1 MKDSTLM
8 KSFFWR
14 FFWCIVPVL
23 IAGWITYDAVVRY
36 RNGDS
41 GGFRVGNDLAGG
53 TDLVYEIDLPKTR
66 DTKSE
71 TGFNPATQM
80 NVLAEALKRR
90 IDPNDLYNV
99 VIRPVGEGRI
109 EIVLPTGGTYRT
121 AKAEDA
127 WKKLMADVTKEYFPD
142 ADVKLEV
149 TRGRTFE
156 LADQIQTLLST
167 GKWENTLFR
176 DQPGAKDHLGDKAWE
191 KVKKDAVEFW
201 AGLEPYRKE
210 LDQFDKSPNRLK
222 DLSEWVVKTLSGKQG
237 ETTEQVV
244 NSWVKKEAWEETM
257 NRIRLNWPKLGLD
270 FYKEQMNKILP
281 DNVDQLVTFVQA
293 RGDLV
298 GQAGINVLEPL
309 TGGDLPF
316 GGDIEIPKREEI
328 EKFIAEHYGESAQAI
343 LKKIDLLT
351 NKEGRGRDLNLEE
364 VQRIKDLVA
373 KVGALEFR
381 ILANREDDAQGQLKA
396 MELLASAD
404 PAIQEQIKKAQEIG
418 AAPPAPTEQF
428 EISMNGQKS
437 IVRYEWVELGPQE
450 RRSLGLDNAARTEV
464 GRDYA
469 WKEAFFLG
477 KGNKAFRIP
486 ERQGSDKY
494 ILQGALFTRRDCL
507 NRNLPDEERRRKE
520 VEYFVLTRT
529 PEYDIVDRNKQTPK
543 IGGEYL
549 TNAMV
554 SITDTVAASFAFNNE
569 GARLFGNIT
578 RKNIPSGQGDA
589 QIKRHLAIILDDQV
603 MSAPT
608 INSVITSSGQI
619 TGNFTRKEVDS
630 LVNILRAGQ
639 LPATLKPQP
648 VSETTMG
655 ATLGEDT
662 IRAGIIAVVVAFAVV
677 LLFMVV
683 YYQFAGLVASIAL
696 LANLLLTVGFMI
708 GVQATF
714 TLPGLAGL
722 VLMLGMAVDANVL
735 IYERLREERERGA
748 ALPLAMRHAYE
759 RALPTIIDTH
769 LSSIFTAIVL
779 YVVGN
784 DQLKGFGV
792 SLTAGLIIS
801 LFTSLFMTRTIFDFW
816 IKKGW
821 YTNFN
826 PFRLFARPSIDFMRI
841 RIPMFTATLTLAV
854 LGLVLF
860 IARLPDDLNID
871 FTGGTAYSGKLTE
884 YVGVKDL
891 RDFFDDKAQKDWLA
905 IPEGGVKEAD
915 TTEGHRYL
923 VKYAKEDKEH
933 SVNFVTKPDGETAQ
947 AREAAVRRRLSFFP
961 DASVEQS
968 FPSTMAAPPPDK
980 AGKSTV
986 FTVRTSEKEIEAV
999 QTMLDQL
1006 LRDKSGEPL
1015 LNKTVLKYDPLGPRE
1030 TKLHFLDK
1038 DKNPTFAS
1046 PNYLKSLFTRDLMK
1060 QFDVKDKKD
1069 LPVPFDLSGI
1079 GTENQDG
1086 SYKDVRIRFDA
1097 DLKPEQKE
1105 KVQKAIDATVATFE
1119 ARPQPDRLENFD
1131 SQLAT
1136 DTRFRAMW
1144 AILASWAV
1152 ILLFL
1157 WFRFGSWTFGLA
1169 AVVCLIHDLFLTLGV
1184 IAGAHYLHGTFFGD
1198 RLMLDDFKIDLPSV
1212 AALLTLVGY
1221 SVNDTIVVFDRIRE
1235 VRGKNPDL
1243 TPKMIN
1249 DSVNQT
1255 LSRTILASLATWLV
1269 VFVLYVWGGPGVH
1282 LFAFVMV
1289 VGVIVGT
1296 YSSIY
1301 IAAPLLL
1308 MLGEGVKEPSKV
1320 PSTAIRPSIEG
1331 GKA

>member
-1 MKDSTLM
+1 M
-8 KSFFWR
+8 KSFFWK
-14 FFWCIVPVL
+14 FFWCIVPCLV
-23 IAGWITYDAVVRY
+23 AGWITYDAVSKY
-36 RNGDS
+36 LNGDS

-66 DTKSE
+66 DTKSD

-121 AKAEDA
+121 KKAEDA
-127 WKKLMADVTKEYFPD
+127 WKKLLDEVTAYYFPGGTGGEPL
-142 ADVKLEV
+142 DVP
-149 TRGRTFE
+149 RGRTFE
-156 LADQIQTLLST
+156 LADRIQTMLST

-176 DQPGAKDHLGDKAWE
+176 NQPDDKEHLGDKAFA
-191 KVKKDAVEFW
+191 KLKIDAVEFW
-201 AGLEPYRKE
+201 AALEPYRKE
-210 LDQFDKSPNRLK
+210 LDQFDKSQNRLK
-222 DLSEWVVKTLSGKQG
+222 DLSIWIVKTLHGKQG
-237 ETTEQVV
+237 ETTDQVV

-257 NRIRLNWPKLGLD
+257 HRIRLHWPKLGLD
-270 FYKEQMNKILP
+270 DFKDQMNQILP

-293 RGDLV
+293 RGVLV

-309 TGGDLPF
+309 TGGELPF
-316 GGDIEIPKREEI
+316 ADVSNAAEIEIPKREEV
-328 EKFIAEHYGESAQAI
+328 EKFIADDYGESAQAI
-343 LKKIDLLT
+343 LRKIDKLT
-351 NKEGRGRDLNLEE
+351 DKEGRGRDLNLEE

-381 ILANREDDAQGQLKA
+381 ILANSEDDSQGEKKA
-396 MELLASAD
+396 KEVLNSSDQAE
-404 PAIQEQIKKAQEIG
+404 QEKIKKAQETG

-437 IVRYEWVELGPQE
+437 IVRYEWIELGPQE

-464 GRDYA
+464 GRDFA
-469 WKEAFFLG
+469 WKEAFFRS
-477 KGNKAFRIP
+477 KSEKAFQIP
-486 ERQGSDKY
+486 DRQGSDKM
-494 ILQGALFTRRDCL
+494 ILQGALFYRRDCL

-529 PEYDIVDRNKQTPK
+529 PEYDLIDRNKQTPK

-549 TNAMV
+549 TNAAV
-554 SITDTVAASFAFNNE
+554 SISDTIAASFAFNNE
-569 GARLFGNIT
+569 GARLFGSIT
-578 RKNIPSGQGDA
+578 RKNIPSGQGDS

-608 INSVITSSGQI
+608 INSVITNQGQI

-630 LVNILRAGQ
+630 LVNVLRAGQ
-639 LPATLKPQP
+639 LPATLKQQP

-655 ATLGEDT
+655 ATLGADT
-662 IRAGIIAVVVAFAVV
+662 IQAGLIAVLVAFAAV
-677 LLFMVV
+677 LVFMVI

-696 LANLLLTVGFMI
+696 LANLLLTVGFMV

-735 IYERLREERERGA
+735 IYERLREERDRGA
-748 ALPLAMRHAYE
+748 ALPIAMRHAYE

-801 LFTSLFMTRTIFDFW
+801 LYTSLFMTRTIFDFW

-826 PFRLFARPSIDFMRI
+826 PFKLFSRPNIDFMRI

-871 FTGGTAYSGKLTE
+871 FTGGTAYSGKLDD
-884 YVGVKDL
+884 YVGVKEL
-891 RDFFDDKAQKDWLA
+891 RDFFDDKAQKKWLA
-905 IPEGGVKEAD
+905 IPAGGVKEAD
-915 TTEGHRYL
+915 DSDGHRFL
-923 VKYAKEDKEH
+923 VKYEGDDKGRV
-933 SVNFVTKPDGETAQ
+933 VNFANKPEGKTPEE
-947 AREAAVRRRLSFFP
+947 REGAVRHRLSSFP

-968 FPSTMAAPPPDK
+968 FPSSMPPPPPEK

-1006 LRDKSGEPL
+1006 LRTDNGPL
-1015 LNKTVLKYDPLGPRE
+1015 LKKTLLKVDPLSSRE

-1038 DKNPTFAS
+1038 NGAEVFAS
-1046 PNYLKSLFTRDLMK
+1046 PNYLKSLFTRDLVK
-1060 QFDVKDKKD
+1060 LFDVKDKKD
-1069 LPVPFDLSGI
+1069 LPVQFDFSPEGK
-1079 GTENQDG
+1079 ENEDG
-1086 SYKDVRIRFDA
+1086 SYQVVRLRFDT
-1097 DLKPEQKE
+1097 DLKPDQKVKVEQALA
-1105 KVQKAIDATVATFE
+1105 QTVATFE

-1144 AILASWAV
+1144 AILASWAA

-1184 IAGAHYLHGTFFGD
+1184 IAAAHYLHGTFLGD
-1198 RLMLDDFKIDLPSV
+1198 LWKLDDFKIDLPSV

-1243 TPKMIN
+1243 TSKMIN

-1289 VGVIVGT
+1289 VGVVVGT

-1320 PSTAIRPSIEG
+1320 SSTAIRPAIEG